1 MLKAFQIFFKIIIG
15 IIFSIAAVVA
25 LTPLLAS
32 WAIIQTN
39 FIYYG
44 VILFVVISAGTA
56 PTIRRAFG
64 RSFLILGVAIF
75 LLPISILVLSGAVMN
90 ETVDSDNATSIIG
103 GVIASG
109 VMTMFA
115 GFVGF
120 SLGTI
125 SLITGLVLSFGGRR
139 EVIIVENRTSD
150 SKQSR
155 NEPTF
160 R

>member
-15 IIFSIAAVVA
+15 IIFSIAVVVA

-39 FIYYG
+39 FTYYG
-44 VILFVVISAGTA
+44 VILFVVISAATA

-75 LLPISILVLSGAVMN
+75 LLPISILVLSGAMIN
-90 ETVDSDNATSIIG
+90 ETVDLDNASSIIG

-139 EVIIVENRTSD
+139 EVIIVENRTSG